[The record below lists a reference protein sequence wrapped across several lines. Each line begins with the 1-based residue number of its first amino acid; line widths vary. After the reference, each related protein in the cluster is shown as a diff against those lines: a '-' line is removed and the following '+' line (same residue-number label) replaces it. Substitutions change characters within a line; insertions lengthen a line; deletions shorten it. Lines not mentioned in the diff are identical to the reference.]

1 MKRVLLGLLA
11 AAVGMTL
18 MGCGGTPKTPDA
30 VGEAMLK
37 TMEQMAQVVSKITDK
52 ASAQKARPQLEKL
65 VKKGKELGEKMK
77 ELDKTMTQ
85 EQKDALE
92 KKFAPRGEKIMET
105 MGPAMM
111 KIMTDPEI
119 AKELECLKDM

>member
-1 MKRVLLGLLA
+1 MLAVL
-11 AAVGMTL
+11 VSVTL
-18 MGCGGTPKTPDA
+18 MGCGGSPKTPDA
-30 VGEAMLK
+30 VGEAMMK
-37 TMEQMAQVVSKITDK
+37 TMEQMSQVLVKVTDK

-65 VKKGKELGEKMK
+65 VKKGKEMSEKMK
-77 ELDKTMTQ
+77 ELEKTMTQ

-92 KKFAPRGEKIMET
+92 KKFRARAEKIMDS

-119 AKELECLKDM
+119 AKELECLKEMN